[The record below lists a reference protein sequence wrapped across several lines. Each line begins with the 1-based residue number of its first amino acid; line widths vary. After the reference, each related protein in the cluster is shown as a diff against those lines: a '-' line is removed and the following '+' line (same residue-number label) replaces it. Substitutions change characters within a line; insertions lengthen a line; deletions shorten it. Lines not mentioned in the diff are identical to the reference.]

1 MNNTKKVAIIYTGLV
16 RTIEKTMK
24 YFKENVLLDENR
36 HIFAVLQSDNIEYY
50 DKFLRE
56 NVGENLKSIKWLDNN
71 DEVWINTR
79 EQLLSSM
86 NIDESWK
93 HYLRT
98 SGSMIE
104 YYQMYLAYQDIE
116 KKEQEDNFK
125 YDYILRTRCDI
136 ILTDPIYFN
145 WEDQYST
152 AKIKEML
159 EEIKTLGNYES
170 ITCNEVLTSFMNSFY
185 NNKRMLCKSICY
197 KNILNFDYNNLLKS
211 NTEEQLL
218 DSLRNYLLHGKYIIT
233 IRENLVYFI
242 KRQWFEN
249 ISKLGITYGSHIM
262 PNNDYWFNSES
273 QLKQTCIES
282 SLDIFDST
290 THLENKSLYE
300 YYEPN
305 YFDNNGML
313 IQSNDFFCFIRR
325 N

>member
-36 HIFAVLQSDNIEYY
+36 HIFAVLQSNNTEHY
-50 DKFLRE
+50 DKFLRD
-56 NVGENLKSIKWLDNN
+56 NTGENLKSVKWLDNN

-170 ITCNEVLTSFMNSFY
+170 ITCNEILISFMNSFY
-185 NNKRMLCKSICY
+185 NSKRMLCKSICHN
-197 KNILNFDYNNLLKS
+197 NILNFDYNNLLKA
-211 NTEEQLL
+211 NTEDELL
-218 DSLRNYLLHGKYIIT
+218 DAVRNYLLNGKYIIT

-242 KRQWFEN
+242 KREWFEN

-273 QLKQTCIES
+273 QLKQMSIES

-290 THLENKSLYE
+290 THLEHKSLYE
-300 YYEPN
+300 YYEPD